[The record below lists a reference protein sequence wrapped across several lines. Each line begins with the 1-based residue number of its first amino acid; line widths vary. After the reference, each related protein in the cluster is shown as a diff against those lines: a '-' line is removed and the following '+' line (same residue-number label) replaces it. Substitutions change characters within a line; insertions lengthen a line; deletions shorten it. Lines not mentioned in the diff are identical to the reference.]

1 MMTVNTHE
9 AKTRLS
15 ELLQKIEK
23 KNETVVICRNG
34 HPVAE
39 VRSWTG
45 GRHPSRRNPKLS
57 AVRIAPGAFGPLSEA
72 EWPSEHR

>member
-15 ELLQKIEK
+15 ELLQRIEN
-23 KNETVVICRNG
+23 KNEVVVICRNG

-39 VRSWTG
+39 VRRWVA
-45 GRHPSRRNPKLS
+45 GRNPVRRNAKLS
-57 AVRIAPGAFGPLSEA
+57 AVRIAPDAFGPLSEK
-72 EWPSEHR
+72 EWPSELR